1 MFNCLNILRSP
12 CCVFCVTCYVNMAN
26 QERATVLL
34 QQELATII
42 NQEVQ
47 LEGVLLTVGFVDLS
61 PDLKQARIG
70 ISVLPDKFYGT
81 ALTAVRR
88 AGGDIK
94 RRLAKNLKWR
104 AVPRLVWEIDSRR

>member
-1 MFNCLNILRSP
+1 M
-12 CCVFCVTCYVNMAN
+12 NMPN
-26 QERATVLL
+26 QERAAALL
-34 QQELATII
+34 QQEVAAII
-42 NQEVQ
+42 NQEVR

-61 PDLKQARIG
+61 PDLKQAKIG

-94 RRLAKNLKWR
+94 RRLAKQLKWR
-104 AVPRLVWEIDSRR
+104 VVPRLTWEIDSREKKAAELEEDFKAIEKDLEK